1 MTLLNLE
8 PKPCQNTS
16 NLEEKCDKTWKKK
29 NKNLVFVNVLPKNEV
44 KKIGPV
50 TVRRPRL
57 YGQTPPIQNLGT
69 YLQKKARGRALTRA
83 HVHVTCM

>member
-44 KKIGPV
+44 KKILNISTLTTDPHTLSNGH
-50 TVRRPRL
+50 
-57 YGQTPPIQNLGT
+57 GEHF
-69 YLQKKARGRALTRA
+69 LQLKIVHHA
-83 HVHVTCM
+83 HLLRCEGLWLS